1 MKKLFFKIFEIN
13 LTHILLLVFIFIFCL
28 IIYRPKYILEVDILD
43 NYIKNLGFEIKKIEI
58 LGNNRIGNAKI
69 LDSIKFLE
77 CENIFCLDLKSSK
90 NALEENNWI
99 KSAKLKLH
107 LPSSLII
114 EVEEETP
121 KFVLK
126 SEQSFI
132 LLNQYGSKI
141 IKLEF
146 INKDL
151 EKLIVLSGKGVESKV
166 TDLLSIFAVYP
177 EISKYIK
184 EAELVSHRR
193 WSLKHTSDIIIDLP
207 EEDPEIAFFKIGQLQ
222 SKYGFLS
229 NKIKKVDLR
238 IENRMII
245 KLKERIIKESK
256 I

>member
-13 LTHILLLVFIFIFCL
+13 LTNILLLVFIFIFCL

-69 LDSIKFLE
+69 LDSINFLE

-141 IKLEF
+141 IKL
-146 INKDL
+146 D
-151 EKLIVLSGKGVESKV
+151 
-166 TDLLSIFAVYP
+166 
-177 EISKYIK
+177 
-184 EAELVSHRR
+184 
-193 WSLKHTSDIIIDLP
+193 
-207 EEDPEIAFFKIGQLQ
+207 
-222 SKYGFLS
+222 
-229 NKIKKVDLR
+229 
-238 IENRMII
+238 
-245 KLKERIIKESK
+245 
-256 I
+256 